1 MSIDPTAKDHQ
12 KDADTTSSIFRK
24 GLGRTLLVWFLILSL
39 LPMMVVSIF
48 SYWNAYNSLKQEAEM
63 ALRSVV
69 SMKTE
74 RIRSYFER
82 MMIDLRQQ
90 STMTPNVQ
98 FLEDLKKAYKKSG
111 IPVGDFVKS
120 FKWVMMV
127 EDQGADLK
135 GYRRTYGYH
144 DILLID
150 DQGNLLFTVEGE
162 DDLGTNLFSGKYAN
176 SLLARTGKEV
186 LKSGRLTFSDFEHY
200 APSDNSVAGFLV
212 AVMVNEDGD
221 KIGLMAFQI
230 QTDLI
235 DPIMQQSGG
244 TGKTAETYLIG
255 ADLKMR
261 SNSVLTK
268 KETILK
274 NALETEQTRLWHRHD
289 VEGEGALK
297 AEDELILIYQ
307 GPHGKRVLGVHHPMH
322 IAGVSLAVIA
332 EIEESEAFA
341 TANRLRNIVVL
352 LLLATV
358 IVVVF
363 IATPV
368 SKRIVTP
375 ILNLSQGARLAAS
388 GKFDRQIVIKAKHE
402 IGELAQSFNH
412 MLFNLRRM
420 TKESERQ
427 DWLKTGIA
435 ELNDRLRGEQ
445 DLSTLGRNI
454 ITYLAEYLDAQI
466 GAIYL
471 AEKHNRFKLM
481 GSYAYTKR
489 KNLSNTFALGEGLV
503 GQAALEKESIIL
515 TQVPEDYISVSSGLG
530 ESVPR
535 NIMVYPFMHEG
546 EVKGV
551 VELGTLHDFSNVHL
565 KFLKKTSENVAI
577 AIQSTQSR
585 RQVHELLQ
593 RTQQQ
598 TEELQTQQEEL
609 RQTNE
614 ELEEQTQALKE
625 SEIRLQAQQE
635 ELRQANEELEEQSQ
649 RLEEQKKETEGRN
662 QDLIN
667 AQSLIEQKA
676 KDLEVTSKYKSEF
689 LANMSHE
696 LRTPLN
702 SILLLSRLLADNKDG
717 GLSPDHM
724 ESAQAIYSS
733 GTDLITLINDIL
745 DLSKV
750 EAGKMELHLADMDLH
765 DFGDAMIRN
774 FQPLATEKGLDLDLE
789 IAEGLPDSIRT
800 DRHRMEQIV
809 KNFLSN
815 AFKFTDRGSI
825 LLRIGRPDNPLRND
839 TDLISKEFDPAK
851 SISFSVTDTGI
862 GVLKEKQKVIFE
874 AFQQAD
880 GSTSRKYGGTG
891 LGLSIARE
899 LGKLLGGQICL
910 ESEEGKGSMFVLH
923 LPERA
928 RDPQADAKSPQP
940 FQIKRD
946 GRSLGHEKKHVTR
959 IDRTAT
965 RVTQQAKGIETIE
978 DDRKDISQGNKSI
991 LIIEDDP
998 AFLKILRDLTREQ
1011 GFKCLVTGDGETG
1024 LQFADYYK
1032 PSAIILDIGLPG
1044 INGWTV
1050 MARLKENPATRHIPV
1065 HFISASDE
1073 KVAAMKMGAVDYLT
1087 KPVCPE
1093 ALQGAFAKLNQMI
1106 FKPVKDLLVVEDN
1119 AEQAKAIAKVIGN
1132 GDVRIT
1138 FAATGAEAYDKSLSG
1153 KFDCMVLDLGLP
1165 DRSGLDLLAQIR
1177 DMENGSHL
1185 PVIVYTGRELTPK
1198 EKAII
1203 DEYAQS
1209 TIIKGVDSLEKL
1221 LDETTL
1227 FLHRVEAK
1235 FPKEQQE
1242 MLRMMHD
1249 KEAVFEDKKVLV
1261 VDDDMRNVFS
1271 LKKVLE
1277 EKGMRVLAGKN
1288 GREGLERLEQHP
1300 EIDLVLMD
1308 IMMPEMN
1315 GFEAMR
1321 EIRRQERF
1329 KDLPIVAL
1337 TAKAMKGDRAKCIEA
1352 GASDYLAKPVD
1363 ADRMFSVLRVWMY

>member
-1 MSIDPTAKDHQ
+1 MSIGPTAKNHQ
-12 KDADTTSSIFRK
+12 KDADATTSIFRQ

-48 SYWNAYNSLKQEAEM
+48 SYWNAYSSLKQEAEM
-63 ALRSVV
+63 TLSSVV

-82 MMIDLRQQ
+82 MMTDLRQQ
-90 STMTPNVQ
+90 SAMTPNVQ
-98 FLEDLKKAYKKSG
+98 FLDDLRKAYKKSSK
-111 IPVGDFVKS
+111 PVGDFVKS

-127 EDQGADLK
+127 EEQGADLK

-150 DQGNLLFTVEGE
+150 DQGNILFTVDGE

-176 SLLARTGKEV
+176 TLLARAGKEA
-186 LKSGRLTFSDFEHY
+186 LQTGRLTFSDFEHY
-200 APSDNSVAGFLV
+200 APSDKSVDGFLV

-230 QTDLI
+230 STDLI

-244 TGKTAETYLIG
+244 MGKTAETYLIG

-261 SNSVLTK
+261 SNSVLIET
-268 KETILK
+268 ETILK
-274 NALETEQTRLWHRHD
+274 DAVETEQTRLWHRQD
-289 VEGEGALK
+289 VAGEGTLRAQ
-297 AEDELILIYQ
+297 DELMLIYQ
-307 GPHGKRVLGVHHPMH
+307 GPHGKRVLGTHQPMH
-322 IAGVSLAVIA
+322 IAGVPLGVIA

-341 TANRLRNIVVL
+341 PANRLRNIVVL
-352 LLLATV
+352 LSLSTVLLVV
-358 IVVVF
+358 I
-363 IATPV
+363 IAAPV

-375 ILNLSQGARLAAS
+375 ILNLSQEARLAAA
-388 GKFDRQIVIKAKHE
+388 GKFDREILIKAKNE

-412 MLFNLRRM
+412 MLFNLGRM
-420 TKESERQ
+420 TKENERQ
-427 DWLKTGIA
+427 DWFKTGIA
-435 ELNDRLRGEQ
+435 ELNDRLRGEL

-454 ITYLAEYLDAQI
+454 ITYLAEYLNAQI

-471 AEKHNRFKLM
+471 AEKHDQFKLM
-481 GSYAYTKR
+481 GSYAYRKR
-489 KNLSNTFALGEGLV
+489 KHLSNTFALGEGLV

-515 TQVPEDYISVSSGLG
+515 THVPEDYISVSSGLG

-535 NIMVYPFMHEG
+535 NIMVFPLMHEG

-551 VELGTLHDFSNVHL
+551 VELGTLHEFSDVHL
-565 KFLKKTSENVAI
+565 QFLKQTSENVAI

-585 RQVHELLQ
+585 RQVQELLQ
-593 RTQQQ
+593 KTQQQ
-598 TEELQTQQEEL
+598 AEELQTQQEELRQSNEELEEQTQALKESETRLQIQQEEL

-614 ELEEQTQALKE
+614 ELEEQ
-625 SEIRLQAQQE
+625 
-635 ELRQANEELEEQSQ
+635 SQ
-649 RLEEQKKETEGRN
+649 RLEDQKKETEGRN
-662 QDLIN
+662 RDLIN
-667 AQSLIEQKA
+667 AQRLIEQKA
-676 KDLEVTSKYKSEF
+676 KDLEMTSKYKSEF

-717 GLSPDHM
+717 GLSQDHM
-724 ESAQAIYSS
+724 ESAHAIYSS

-745 DLSKV
+745 DLSKI
-750 EAGKMELHLADMDLH
+750 EAGKMALHMAEMDLH

-774 FQPLATEKGLDLDLE
+774 FQPLAAEKGLELDLK
-789 IAEGLPDSIRT
+789 ITEGLPDSIRT
-800 DRHRMEQIV
+800 DRQRMDQIV

-815 AFKFTDRGSI
+815 AFKFTDQGRI
-825 LLRIGRPDNPLRND
+825 LLRIGRPDNQLRND
-839 TDLISKEFDPAK
+839 ADLLSKGFDPAK
-851 SISFSVTDTGI
+851 IISFSVTDTGI
-862 GVLKEKQKVIFE
+862 GVSGEKQKVIFE

-899 LGKLLGGQICL
+899 LGKLLGGEICL
-910 ESEEGKGSMFVLH
+910 ESEEGKGSTFVLY
-923 LPERA
+923 LPERTG
-928 RDPQADAKSPQP
+928 DSQTDAESPQP
-940 FQIKRD
+940 LQRKKD
-946 GRSLGHEKKHVTR
+946 GRSLNIEKKPATR
-959 IDRTAT
+959 IDHTAM
-965 RVTQQAKGIETIE
+965 RAVQQTKGIDTIE
-978 DDRKDISQGNKSI
+978 DDRKNISQGDKSI

-1011 GFKCLVTGDGETG
+1011 GFRCLVTGDGETG

-1050 MARLKENPATRHIPV
+1050 MARLKEMPATRHIPV

-1087 KPVCPE
+1087 KPVRPE
-1093 ALQGAFAKLNQMI
+1093 ALEGAFAKLNQMI
-1106 FKPVKDLLVVEDN
+1106 SKPVKDLLLVEDN

-1138 FAATGAEAYDKSLSG
+1138 FAETGAEAYDQSLSG

-1165 DRSGLDLLAQIR
+1165 DTSGLDLLAKIR

-1227 FLHRVEAK
+1227 FLHRVEAN
-1235 FPKEQQE
+1235 FPKKQQK

-1271 LKKVLE
+1271 IKRVLE

-1308 IMMPEMN
+1308 IMMPEMD

-1321 EIRRQERF
+1321 EIRRQKRF